1 MLVGNFNKLKNNLD
15 MKKIIFVFMIGLFI
29 LSSCENQDKVFEDYK
44 YTTVYFAYQS
54 PVRTLILGSDYVYDN
69 SLDTAHQCMIYAT
82 LGGVYS
88 NTVNR
93 TLDIVVDN
101 SLCSNLTFTDASGS
115 IVQAMPSTY
124 YTLASSQIV
133 IPSGSI
139 MGGVKVQ
146 LNDAFFADPLAVS
159 NNYVIP
165 LKITNVTGADSILSG
180 AALVTNPNYFITS
193 DWSTVSK
200 NYILYAIKYKN
211 KWDAVYLRRGREVGS
226 DTTVTYHEEYV
237 EYDDV
242 ISSAATKSLTQLSIS
257 MNATTLGNV
266 SLPFELLLDFAGDG
280 SFTISN
286 PASVSDYTISG
297 SGKYVKDGDSWGNK
311 SRDVLYLNYNY
322 VSSSINHTMTDTLVM
337 RDRAEGLETFTPYYN
352 E

>member
-1 MLVGNFNKLKNNLD
+1 
-15 MKKIIFVFMIGLFI
+15 MKKIVFVFIIGLFL
-29 LSSCENQDKVFEDYK
+29 LSSCENQDKDFENYK

-54 PVRTLILGSDYVYDN
+54 PVRTLILGSDYAYDN

-82 LGGVYS
+82 MGGVYT

-101 SLCSNLTFTDASGS
+101 SLCSNLTFTDASGN

-124 YTLASSQIV
+124 YTLSSSQIV

-139 MGGVKVQ
+139 RGGVKVQ
-146 LNDAFFADPLAVS
+146 LSDAFFADSLAIS

-165 LKITNVTGADSILSG
+165 LRITNVTDADSVLSG
-180 AALVTNPNYFITS
+180 VALVTNPNYFISS
-193 DWSTVSK
+193 DWGTLPK
-200 NYILYAIKYKN
+200 NYVLYAIKYKN
-211 KWDAVYLRRGREVGS
+211 KWDAVYLRRGQEVGS
-226 DTTVTYHEEYV
+226 DTTITYHEEYV

-257 MNATTLGNV
+257 MNATAEGNV
-266 SLPFELLLDFAGDG
+266 SLPFQALLNFDSDG
-280 SFTISN
+280 NCTITN
-286 PASVSDYTISG
+286 PASVSGYTISG
-297 SGKYVKDGDSWGNK
+297 SGRYVKDGDSWGNK
-311 SRDVLYLNYNY
+311 NRDVLYLKYNY
-322 VSSSINHTMTDTLVM
+322 VSSSVYHTMTDTLVM

-352 E
+352 Q